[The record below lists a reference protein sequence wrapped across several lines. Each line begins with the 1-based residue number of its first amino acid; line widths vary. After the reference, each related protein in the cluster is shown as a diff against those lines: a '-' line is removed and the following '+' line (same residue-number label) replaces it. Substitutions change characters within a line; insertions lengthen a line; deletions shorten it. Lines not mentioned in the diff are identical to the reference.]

1 MQDNLILLR
10 KKMKVSQETLAN
22 LIGISA
28 KQFGAKE
35 RGETT
40 FNGDEMFLI
49 SNFFGKTVEEIFLPT
64 THQNGELILEE

>member
-10 KKMKVSQETLAN
+10 KKRKVSQETLAN
-22 LIGISA
+22 LIGIST

-35 RGETT
+35 RGEVT

-49 SNFFGKTVEEIFLPT
+49 SNFFGKKVDEIFLPT